1 MLNQSCTAPKQKLL
15 LTHPSQYI
23 PFHLQSSISQA
34 LFTTNTKHLSFSS
47 ITIKH
52 TI

>member
-15 LTHPSQYI
+15 PTHPSNNI
-23 PFHLQSSISQA
+23 SFHLQPSISQA
-34 LFTTNTKHLSFSS
+34 IFTTNAKPLSFSS
-47 ITIKH
+47 ITIQH